1 MCNKSTCV
9 ELGYIL
15 KKYSVF
21 KLEYN
26 YMIYNTNVYISI
38 YINSIFSM
46 NLFITEAKKHNM
58 YYFKCKCNGQLMQ
71 IKGRDPIG
79 I

>member
-1 MCNKSTCV
+1 
-9 ELGYIL
+9 
-15 KKYSVF
+15 
-21 KLEYN
+21 
-26 YMIYNTNVYISI
+26 MIYNTNVYISI